1 MRIFLIDTV
10 TSSERGFFPSNEYVK
25 ATRIES
31 YSYITFDLT
40 LSDFDKIKPTE
51 LTNLH
56 K

>member
-10 TSSERGFFPSNEYVK
+10 TSSERGFFPSNE
-25 ATRIES
+25 S
-31 YSYITFDLT
+31 YSNITFDLT